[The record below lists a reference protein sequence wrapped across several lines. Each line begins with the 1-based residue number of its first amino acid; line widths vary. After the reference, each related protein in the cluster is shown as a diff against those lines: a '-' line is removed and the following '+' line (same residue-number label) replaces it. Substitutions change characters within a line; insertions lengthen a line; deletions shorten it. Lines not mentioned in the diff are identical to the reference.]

1 MYFGEY
7 RKACTAG
14 ICYRL
19 AKLKGYTGSYD
30 DFAHGVNVSD
40 SVVDKLRKGTEDV
53 VSPQDLKEI
62 SDESL
67 QEWLNIPPET
77 RRSVNERM
85 LGLTLREFGHFI
97 SNPIAC
103 SSDGYVDWLF
113 SYGLMVTAGSHL
125 GLANLGREINL
136 KLIESDVNNN
146 KIQKKM
152 LPYVPIIEEVLAYTD
167 KEAEKGAD

>member
-7 RKACTAG
+7 RKACKAG

-19 AKLKGYTGSYD
+19 AKLKGYTGSYE
-30 DFAHGVNVSD
+30 DFATGNVSD
-40 SVVDKLRKGTEDV
+40 PVVDKLRKGTEDV
-53 VSPQDLKEI
+53 ASPQDLKEI

-77 RRSVNERM
+77 RRSVNG
-85 LGLTLREFGHFI
+85 LISGLTLREFGHFI
-97 SNPIAC
+97 SAPNMCA
-103 SSDGYVDWLF
+103 SDGYVEWPF
-113 SYGLMVTAGSHL
+113 CYALMVTNDSSGL
-125 GLANLGREINL
+125 GLGMLGREINI
-136 KLIESDVNNN
+136 KLVQSDVNNN
-146 KIQKKM
+146 KIQRKM

>member
-67 QEWLNIPPET
+67 QAWLNIPPET
-77 RRSVNERM
+77 RRSVNE
-85 LGLTLREFGHFI
+85 LISALTLQEFGHFI
-97 SNPIAC
+97 SDPNMC
-103 SSDGYVDWLF
+103 SSDGYVDMLF
-113 SYGLMVTAGSHL
+113 SRGLEFLAGSSHSYGKL
-125 GLANLGREINL
+125 GKEISSW
-136 KLIESDVNNN
+136 LIQSDGNN
-146 KIQKKM
+146 KEIQRRL

>member
-7 RKACTAG
+7 RKACKAG

-19 AKLKGYTGSYD
+19 AKLKGYTGSYE
-30 DFAHGVNVSD
+30 DFANGNVSD
-40 SVVDKLRKGTEDV
+40 PVVDKLRKGTEDV
-53 VSPQDLKEI
+53 ASPQDLKEI

-77 RRSVNERM
+77 RRSVNG
-85 LGLTLREFGHFI
+85 LISGLTLREFRDFI
-97 SNPIAC
+97 SLANTCA
-103 SSDGYVDWLF
+103 SDGYVDRRF
-113 SYGLMVTAGSHL
+113 SQRLIFL
-125 GLANLGREINL
+125 GGGVGKLGCEIYSE
-136 KLIESDVNNN
+136 LIESDVNNN
-146 KIQKKM
+146 KIQRIL

>member
-1 MYFGEY
+1 MYFDEY

-19 AKLKGYTGSYD
+19 AKLKGYTGSYE
-30 DFAHGVNVSD
+30 DFANGVNAD
-40 SVVDKLRKGTEDV
+40 PVVDKLRKGTEDV
-53 VSPQDLKEI
+53 ASPQDLKEI

-77 RRSVNERM
+77 RRSVNELI
-85 LGLTLREFGHFI
+85 LGLTLREFEYFI

-103 SSDGYVDWLF
+103 ASDGYVDWPF
-113 SYGLMVTAGSHL
+113 SYRLSVVDGSSGGLG
-125 GLANLGREINL
+125 NLGSKITSE
-136 KLIESDVNNN
+136 LILPDGNNK

-152 LPYVPIIEEVLAYTD
+152 LPYITIIEEVLAYTE

>member
-7 RKACTAG
+7 RKACKAG

-19 AKLKGYTGSYD
+19 AKLKGYTGSYE
-30 DFAHGVNVSD
+30 DFANGNVSD
-40 SVVDKLRKGTEDV
+40 PVVDKLRKGTEDV
-53 VSPQDLKEI
+53 ASPQDLKEI

-77 RRSVNERM
+77 RRSVNGLI

-97 SNPIAC
+97 SAPNMCA
-103 SSDGYVDWLF
+103 SDGYVDMLF
-113 SYGLMVTAGSHL
+113 SRGLEFLAGSCPGL
-125 GLANLGREINL
+125 GKLGIEIDSE
-136 KLIESDVNNN
+136 LIQSDGNN
-146 KIQKKM
+146 KEIQRRL

-167 KEAEKGAD
+167 KEAEKGTD